1 MTFNPR
7 TARLASERGA
17 IVIQVGVAI
26 LVLSA
31 FAMFIVD
38 YGVLWVSR
46 HQAQNAADAGALAGA
61 TALAFDD
68 YDDRTDTGPA
78 KLAAQQFALANNVW
92 DGAPKVNVA
101 DDVRFYPD
109 APAQFPASCSGDD
122 CIRVDVHRTQTSG
135 NPLPTFFGRLA
146 GVMNQGTVA
155 TATAQVVS
163 GDSTACLR
171 PWAVVDRWQEF
182 GPEGPGLLPTSTFDK
197 YSTGQGNNPPPEAD
211 VYIPPSE
218 GGGTGYTL
226 PADRGR
232 QFAIKMGPSGGNE
245 ISSGW
250 FRTLDLPRADTTQL
264 GNNTVQNNILTCNG
278 LPSSF
283 ASPDT
288 VCPASI
294 PNNWEDTAYWA
305 ARGCYRVQTG
315 ATVGSTRN
323 SIEALMARDPNA
335 RWSNGDITGST
346 FDPGA
351 TSPRVV
357 PVGVMDID
365 WYLSHDPTGNNG
377 VLRMVNIFGFF
388 IEGMGNVDRNTGA
401 ITLAAN
407 GQSVIGRIMTLP
419 ATATG
424 NSTLPGNASFLV
436 TVRLV
441 R

>member
-1 MTFNPR
+1 MRSRRGGAFS
-7 TARLASERGA
+7 RLDDERGS
-17 IVIQVGVAI
+17 VLIQVAVAM
-26 LVLSA
+26 LALLALSA
-31 FAMFIVD
+31 FVFD
-38 YGVLWVSR
+38 YGVMWVSR
-46 HQAQNAADAGALAGA
+46 GQAQNSADAGALSGA
-61 TALAFDD
+61 ISLAFNSP
-68 YDDRTDTGPA
+68 TD
-78 KLAAQQFALANNVW
+78 Q
-92 DGAPKVNVA
+92 DGARARAIAMAQANQVWKAAPSVLPGDVTFPACPPGIPGPQDNCVKVNVFRNQA
-101 DDVRFYPD
+101 R
-109 APAQFPASCSGDD
+109 
-122 CIRVDVHRTQTSG
+122 G
-135 NPLPTFFGRLA
+135 NPLPTFFGKLA
-146 GVMNQGTVA
+146 GVTSQGTLA
-155 TATAQVVS
+155 TATAQVVT
-163 GDSTACLR
+163 GDSTSCLR

-182 GPEGPGLLPTSTFDK
+182 GPEGPAPLPSSTYDK
-197 YSTGQGNNPPPEAD
+197 YSTGQGNSPPAEAD

-232 QFAIKMGPSGGNE
+232 QFAIKMGPSGGDE

-264 GNNTVQNNILTCNG
+264 GNNTVQNNILSCNG

-283 ASPDT
+283 ASPGT
-288 VCPASI
+288 ACPESI

-323 SIEALMARDPNA
+323 SIEALMARDSGA
-335 RWSNGDITGST
+335 RWSNGDITGSQ
-346 FDPGA
+346 FDPA
-351 TSPRVV
+351 ASSPRVV

-377 VLRMVNIFGFF
+377 VLRLVNIFGFF
-388 IEGMGNVDRNTGA
+388 IEGMGDVDRNTGE
-401 ITLAAN
+401 ITLAPN

>member
-1 MTFNPR
+1 MSR
-7 TARLASERGA
+7 RRVASSRLDNQHGA
-17 IVIQVGVAI
+17 VLIQVAVAM
-26 LVLSA
+26 LALLALSS
-31 FAMFIVD
+31 FVFD
-38 YGVLWVSR
+38 YGVMWVSR
-46 HQAQNAADAGALAGA
+46 GQAQNAADAGALSGA
-61 TALAFDD
+61 VSLAFNSP
-68 YDDRTDTGPA
+68 TDQPA
-78 KLAAQQFALANNVW
+78 ARARAIAMAQSNKVW
-92 DGAPKVNVA
+92 NQAPSVTDA
-101 DDVRFYPD
+101 DVT
-109 APAQFPASCSGDD
+109 FPACPPGIPGPQDN
-122 CIRVDVHRTQTSG
+122 CVKVDVFRNQARG
-135 NPLPTFFGRLA
+135 NPLPTFFAKLA
-146 GVMNQGTVA
+146 GVASQGAVA
-155 TATAQVVS
+155 TATAQVVT
-163 GDSTACLR
+163 GDTTACLR

-182 GPEGPGLLPTSTFDK
+182 GPEGPAPLPSSTFDR
-197 YSTGQGNNPPPEAD
+197 YSTGQGSSPPQEND
-211 VYIPPSE
+211 LYIPPSE

-226 PADRGR
+226 PADLGR

-264 GNNTVQNNILTCNG
+264 GNNTVQSNILTCNG
-278 LPSSF
+278 LPASF
-283 ASPDT
+283 ASPAT

-323 SIEALMARDPNA
+323 SIEELVARDSGA
-335 RWSNGDITGST
+335 QWSNGNITGSQ
-346 FDPGA
+346 FDPPA
-351 TSPRVV
+351 NSPRVV

-388 IEGMGNVDRNTGA
+388 IEGMGDVDRNTGA

-419 ATATG
+419 ATASG

>member
-1 MTFNPR
+1 MNTR
-7 TARLASERGA
+7 AGASSRLDNQQGA
-17 IVIQVGVAI
+17 VLIQVAVAM
-26 LVLSA
+26 LALLALSS
-31 FAMFIVD
+31 FVFD
-38 YGVLWVSR
+38 YGVMWVSR
-46 HQAQNAADAGALAGA
+46 GQAQNSADAGALSGA
-61 TALAFDD
+61 ISLAFNSP
-68 YDDRTDTGPA
+68 TDQ
-78 KLAAQQFALANNVW
+78 AAARARAIAMAQANKVWQQ
-92 DGAPKVNVA
+92 APSVTNA
-101 DDVRFYPD
+101 DVT
-109 APAQFPASCSGDD
+109 FPACPPGIPGPQDQ
-122 CIRVDVHRTQTSG
+122 CVKVDVFRNQARG
-135 NPLPTFFGRLA
+135 NALPTFFAKLA
-146 GVMNQGTVA
+146 GISNQGTVA
-155 TATAQVVS
+155 TATAQVVT
-163 GDSTACLR
+163 GDTTACLR
-171 PWAVVDRWQEF
+171 PWAVLDRWQEF
-182 GPEGPGLLPTSTFDK
+182 GADGPTPLPSSTFDK
-197 YSTGQGNNPPPEAD
+197 YSTGQGNTPPQEND
-211 VYIPPSE
+211 VYIPPSQ

-232 QFAIKMGPSGGNE
+232 QFGIKMGPSGGNE

-250 FRTLDLPRADTTQL
+250 FRTIDLPRADTTQL

-278 LPSSF
+278 LPASF
-283 ASPDT
+283 ANPNT

-323 SIEALMARDPNA
+323 SIEALIARDAGA

-346 FDPGA
+346 FDPPAG
-351 TSPRVV
+351 SPRVV
-357 PVGVMDID
+357 PIGVMDID
-365 WYLSHDPTGNNG
+365 WYLSQDPTGNNG

-419 ATATG
+419 ATAIG
-424 NSTLPGNASFLV
+424 NATLPGNASFLV